1 MLVAKIENG
10 RISSWGKSV
19 SYPELEGY
27 TGTPAFAE
35 LGFLPLIAELPFDQR
50 TQKAVAIT
58 PQIRQGKVYIV
69 AVEPK
74 TEADIDADKAVAL
87 QQIRTDRNSR
97 LLACDWTQL
106 PDSTADKAAW
116 ATYRQAL
123 RDLPSTLT
131 DPRDPVVWPQAPQ

>member
-10 RISSWGKSV
+10 QISSWGKSI

-27 TGTPAFAE
+27 TGTPTLPE
-35 LGFLPLIAELPFDQR
+35 LGFLPLVAELPFDQR

-58 PQIRQGKVYIV
+58 PQIKQEKVYIV

-74 TEADIDADKAVAL
+74 TQADIDADKAVAL
-87 QQIRTDRNSR
+87 AEIRAERNAR

-106 PDSTADKAAW
+106 PDASANKAAW
-116 ATYRQAL
+116 GAYRQAL
-123 RDLPSTLT
+123 RDLPGTLT
-131 DPRDPVVWPQAPQ
+131 DPRDPVVWPQSPE

>member
-27 TGTPAFAE
+27 TGTPALVE
-35 LGFLPLIAELPFDQR
+35 LGFLPLVMSLPLDEK
-50 TQKAVAIT
+50 TEKLVAVQPFI
-58 PQIRQGKVYIV
+58 QGGKVYIV
-69 AVEPK
+69 AKEAK
-74 TEADIDADKAVAL
+74 TSADIDADKAAAL
-87 QQIRTDRNSR
+87 EQIRSDRNSR

-106 PDSTADKAAW
+106 PDSTANKAAW

-123 RDLPSTLT
+123 RDLPNTLT